1 MSLDEAPTLFLE
13 FQGSK
18 SSNDQHA
25 EIAMDIC
32 KENSCK
38 EFKWSS
44 ELEERNKLWTARHNT
59 WFAFKAVNPNR
70 KAISTDA
77 CVPISALPELL
88 LKTKKDIEE
97 LKLNTIIVGH
107 VGDGNFHTFL
117 SLDVNDE
124 EEIGRYHEYN
134 KRLIRHALQLNGT
147 CTGEHGI
154 GLGLISN
161 LFVFFFLKLCN
172 NFLVSLSSQ
181 GKKKYLVEQFGENG
195 VDLMKTIKSSIDPN
209 NIMNPHKIFL

>member
-18 SSNDQHA
+18 SSNDQQA
-25 EIAMDIC
+25 QIAMDIC
-32 KENSCK
+32 KENACK

-88 LKTKKDIEE
+88 VKTKLDIEE

-124 EEIGRYHEYN
+124 DEIRRYHEYN

-154 GLGLISN
+154 GLGLIKN
-161 LFVFFFLKLCN
+161 ILWVLFFELCNTFFLS
-172 NFLVSLSSQ
+172 FLSR
-181 GKKKYLVEQFGENG
+181 
-195 VDLMKTIKSSIDPN
+195 
-209 NIMNPHKIFL
+209 